1 MKVLD
6 TIAKIVRVITVPAV
20 TTGCAMTLLW
30 LSETPIYSGV
40 TDYVIAML
48 GLTAVPLLSYGVSAA
63 VPALRAKGRE
73 GQRKTAMYF
82 SAAGYLL
89 CFIYAL
95 AAHTTA
101 AYRVIACTYMIS
113 IVLLLFLNKGM
124 HFKASGH
131 ACSTAGPLVA
141 MCYFLG
147 GWAVPAGIAVCALVI
162 WASME
167 TKQHRFWELMTG
179 SAVSGVTFL
188 CLAALI

>member
-73 GQRKTAMYF
+73 GQRKYAM
-82 SAAGYLL
+82 
-89 CFIYAL
+89 
-95 AAHTTA
+95 
-101 AYRVIACTYMIS
+101 
-113 IVLLLFLNKGM
+113 
-124 HFKASGH
+124 
-131 ACSTAGPLVA
+131 
-141 MCYFLG
+141 
-147 GWAVPAGIAVCALVI
+147 
-162 WASME
+162 
-167 TKQHRFWELMTG
+167 
-179 SAVSGVTFL
+179 
-188 CLAALI
+188 

>member
-1 MKVLD
+1 MMT
-6 TIAKIVRVITVPAV
+6 TIETYVRRGRGMVRKWAVNPGVRLGVKIGVYA
-20 TTGCAMTLLW
+20 
-30 LSETPIYSGV
+30 LSGF
-40 TDYVIAML
+40 
-48 GLTAVPLLSYGVSAA
+48 LLSAAALANSPMPLVMGLVCALTGWEAA
-63 VPALRAKGRE
+63 VLAVG
-73 GQRKTAMYF
+73 G
-82 SAAGYLL
+82 AAGYLL
-89 CFIYAL
+89 CFVYAL